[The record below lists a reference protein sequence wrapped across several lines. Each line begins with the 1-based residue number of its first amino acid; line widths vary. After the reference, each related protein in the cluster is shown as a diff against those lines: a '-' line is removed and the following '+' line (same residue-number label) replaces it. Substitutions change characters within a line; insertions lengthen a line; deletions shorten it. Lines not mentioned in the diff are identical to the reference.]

1 MSGDA
6 KARLRAQMR
15 AALAAI
21 TPAERVAAG
30 ESATERLAGFEPFRA
45 ARRVALFLATERE
58 LPTAPVIALCVRAGR
73 AMAVPAF
80 DLAAG
85 RYRLAHFEPD
95 APRRRAAHGIEE
107 PLDPQWLQGE
117 SPDLWLVPGLAF
129 DARGGRLG
137 RGGGWYDRLLKGAAG
152 ARVGWAFDRQ
162 VVDRV
167 PMAVNDAWM
176 DWVITERRVL
186 RCAAETDADSA
197 ASPAVE
203 AMFDGER

>member
-15 AALAAI
+15 GALAAI
-21 TPAERVAAG
+21 TPAERAAAG
-30 ESATERLAGFEPFRA
+30 EAAAERLAGFDPFRA

-58 LPTAPVIALCVRAGR
+58 LPTTPVIALCVGAGR
-73 AMAVPAF
+73 AMAAPAF
-80 DLAAG
+80 DVAAG
-85 RYRLAHFEPD
+85 FYRLAHFEPD
-95 APRRRAAHGIEE
+95 APRRRAAYGIEE
-107 PLDPQWLQGE
+107 PLHPRWLEGE
-117 SPDLWLVPGLAF
+117 APDLWLVPGLAF

-137 RGGGWYDRLLKGAAG
+137 RGGGWYDRLLAGAAG
-152 ARVGWAFDRQ
+152 LRVGWAFDRQ
-162 VVDRV
+162 LVDRV
-167 PMAVNDAWM
+167 PMDVNDARM

-186 RCAAETDADSA
+186 RCAVETDADSA